1 MCHLIKNHKNAHLCY
16 LLISI
21 SKFDFAL
28 KASTLMSITLWM
40 LSRVHRHANSAN
52 FSVFSIKRETVFF
65 QQLELAASLGR
76 CPHHWIAAYFS
87 MPLLLSE
94 TVSQGT
100 NSHIILIP
108 AGVCHWS
115 PRSHA
120 CPLIQKQGYLI
131 TSKMLFLVSL
141 TSMKTFNPFS
151 LVCYKFLQLDKH
163 LWYQYVLS

>member
-1 MCHLIKNHKNAHLCY
+1 MCHLIKNHKNTHLCY

-40 LSRVHRHANSAN
+40 LSHVHGHAN

-76 CPHHWIAAYFS
+76 CPHHWRAVYLS
-87 MPLLLSE
+87 VPLLLSE

-108 AGVCHWS
+108 AGVCH
-115 PRSHA
+115 
-120 CPLIQKQGYLI
+120 
-131 TSKMLFLVSL
+131 
-141 TSMKTFNPFS
+141 
-151 LVCYKFLQLDKH
+151 
-163 LWYQYVLS
+163 